1 MQRTTIRQME
11 QEYMKEN
18 SIETL
23 EILKARI
30 FKPNANAELSP
41 SRSILDIENDAAK
54 EESRVSKV

>member
-1 MQRTTIRQME
+1 ME